1 MNDHTMNELEKR
13 ISHLESRLEFKSE
26 LLSNVVT
33 EVEALINLLLQIID
47 DQTISPHLLYN
58 FYYSILKRNLG
69 TKERQEIRLLFS
81 KIVREYKEGIEP
93 PSLDEFHTQLLKIL
107 KVEEHE
113 KANYPIEISKQFL
126 LSYLNDDEFPIL
138 DAVAKKI
145 LDKA

>member
-69 TKERQEIRLLFS
+69 TKERQEIGLLFS

>member
-1 MNDHTMNELEKR
+1 MNDHTMKELEKR

-58 FYYSILKRNLG
+58 FYYSILKKNLG
-69 TKERQEIRLLFS
+69 TKERQEIGFLLM

-113 KANYPIEISKQFL
+113 KANYPIETSKQLL
-126 LSYLNDDEFPIL
+126 LSYLNDDEFPIFA
-138 DAVAKKI
+138 AVAKKI

>member
-1 MNDHTMNELEKR
+1 MNDHTMKELEKR

-69 TKERQEIRLLFS
+69 TKERQEIGLLFS